1 MHHALLE
8 IDVYKPREFAELV
21 GVTAPTVVSWLK
33 SGTLK
38 GHKIGAR
45 YYILA
50 SELDRLRS
58 H

>member
-1 MHHALLE
+1 MHHALLQ
-8 IDVYKPREFAELV
+8 IDVYRPREFAELV

-33 SGTLK
+33 SGRLK

-50 SELDRLRS
+50 TELDRLKS
-58 H
+58 S